1 MSSDISQQIDYFC
14 AEKGLDP
21 AEVLVAIE
29 NAVAAAYRKDFG
41 ERENAYIA
49 EFNTETGKYKIF
61 QTMTVVEEVKFPERE
76 IGLMQ
81 ARLENPEVELNHV
94 FKTEVSTESDINF
107 GRVASQIAR
116 QVLIQSVNI
125 IKHTKLIAAYKD
137 KIGEIVSGEIERFG
151 KGGYFVNVGG
161 TTAFLGLSDILP
173 GERFKPGQI
182 VKAVITAINEFKGG
196 GSHIALSRS
205 STEFVVAL
213 MKQEIP
219 ELASGAIKI
228 DKIVRDAGI
237 RTKILVSARDD
248 DSTLDPVGT
257 CLGRKNVRILNVLR
271 ELSVTQS
278 EKIDIILNTPDDIT
292 GLIASSLEPAEI
304 EDVEYDP
311 STGNAKVFCY
321 EEEASI
327 AIGKRGGNIN
337 LACRL
342 LNINISLVTIDNDG
356 NTNEKDETLEDRVII
371 NDDEIEMEDEQADI
385 PREIVE

>member
-21 AEVLVAIE
+21 AEVLIAIE

-41 ERENAYIA
+41 ERENAYVA

-61 QTMTVVEEVKFPERE
+61 QTMTVVDEVKFPERE
-76 IGLMQ
+76 TGLMQ
-81 ARLENPEVELNHV
+81 ARLENPDVELGHI
-94 FKTEVSTESDINF
+94 FKTEVSNESDINF

-125 IKHTKLIAAYKD
+125 IKHSKLIAAYKD

-182 VKAVITAINEFKGG
+182 VKGVITAINEFKGG

-205 STEFVVAL
+205 STDFVVSL

-228 DKIVRDAGI
+228 DKIVRDAGV

-304 EDVEYDP
+304 EDVEYDAE
-311 STGNAKVFCY
+311 TGNAKVFCY

-342 LNINISLVTIDNDG
+342 LNINISLVTIDNEG

-371 NDDEIEMEDEQADI
+371 NDDEMEMEDEQADI